1 MNTEQCQTIHF
12 KNKCCGPETE
22 QKVNSR
28 MYNLKVGT
36 IDTMESHWSQV
47 MCDREVVPKCVVK
60 SSYILN

>member
-1 MNTEQCQTIHF
+1 MNTEQCQAIHF

-22 QKVNSR
+22 HKVNYT

-47 MCDREVVPKCVVK
+47 MCDGEVVPK
-60 SSYILN
+60 

>member
-1 MNTEQCQTIHF
+1 MNTEQYQAIHF

-22 QKVNSR
+22 HKVNYT

-47 MCDREVVPKCVVK
+47 MCDGEVVPK
-60 SSYILN
+60 